1 MHEALHLLENL
12 AKKMFSKDGWKRVR
26 FVARNLD
33 QVWNLEI
40 SSGIEN
46 AYSGH
51 DRSRSIVEK
60 ETYFL
65 QIL

>member
-33 QVWNLEI
+33 QVWKYR
-40 SSGIEN
+40 SSGIED
-46 AYSGH
+46 AYKRY